1 VKLLSGLGWL
11 LLLVLPLIALY
22 MVFMV
27 VPNEREMGEVQR
39 IFYFHVGSA
48 MVAFTSFFVVMIA
61 SIGYLI
67 TAKRS
72 WDRVALATTEVGV
85 LFLTIVVITGPLW
98 AKPVWGVYWVWQ
110 DARLIT
116 TLVLWIYFTI
126 YLLLRNNWGDDPQ
139 GLRFAA
145 VLGIVGFLDV
155 PIIYFSVKWWNYIHP
170 SHVMGPMGGGLHPT
184 MARALGVSTVAL
196 FAVWL
201 ALILTRIKLEKSRD
215 HAKALVR
222 ELSRNESLMGRG
234 V

>member
-1 VKLLSGLGWL
+1 
-11 LLLVLPLIALY
+11 

-48 MVAFTSFFVVMIA
+48 SAAFFSFFVVMVA
-61 SIGYLI
+61 SVAYLI
-67 TAKRS
+67 KSNRA
-72 WDRVALATTEVGV
+72 WDRLAQASAEFGV
-85 LFLTIVVITGPLW
+85 ILLTIVLTTGPLW

-155 PIIYFSVKWWNYIHP
+155 PIIYYSVKWWNFIHP
-170 SHVMGPMGGGLHPT
+170 SHVVGPIGGGLHPM
-184 MARALGVSTVAL
+184 MARTLGIANVAML
-196 FAVWL
+196 IVWL
-201 ALILTRIKLEKSRD
+201 AVVIQRIRVEKSRD
-215 HAKALVR
+215 RVKYLVR
-222 ELSRNESLMGRG
+222 EMSREGSLT
-234 V
+234 